1 MSFAAPDARDGEG
14 WPNLFIAGVPKA
26 GTRSLAYALGGHP
39 DVFVPYV
46 DCPRF
51 FLNLDIDTSRARF
64 FRITQTEE
72 EYLALFAPGHGS
84 RYRCDA
90 SVEYVFH
97 EDCML
102 RIRDVSPDA
111 RLIVILRDPVDRA
124 YSHYLNDVRE
134 GLETRTFLDA
144 VRDQIEAPE
153 AQPWPSR
160 YVAYGHYLEGL
171 THAREIFGSRLLIVS
186 FEEIATAGDIV
197 LTRVADFLD
206 LDREGLPTALGHHNR
221 AAMPRSEVARRLMG
235 SGSLRR
241 ASRVLL
247 PPAVRRA
254 ARRGLV
260 GGEPPTMD
268 ESARALLVDEYREER
283 SALAELL
290 GREPDWSFA

>member
-1 MSFAAPDARDGEG
+1 LSVDSPNGSGEEG

-26 GTRSLAYALGGHP
+26 GTRSLAYALGEHP

-51 FLNLDIDTSRARF
+51 FLNLDIDKSRARF
-64 FRITQTEE
+64 FRITQTKE
-72 EYLALFAPGHGS
+72 EYLSLFASGHDS

-97 EDCML
+97 EDSML

-111 RLIVILRDPVDRA
+111 RLVVILRDPVERA

-144 VRDQIEAPE
+144 VREQIKTPE

-160 YVAYGHYLEGL
+160 YVAYGHYVEGL
-171 THAREIFGSRLLIVS
+171 RHAREIFGSRLLIVT
-186 FEEIATAGDIV
+186 FEEVATAGDAV
-197 LTRVADFLD
+197 LSQVAEFLG
-206 LDREGLPTALGHHNR
+206 LDREGFPATLGHHNR
-221 AAMPRSEVARRLMG
+221 AAIPRNELARRLMG

-241 ASRVLL
+241 VSRVLV
-247 PPAVRRA
+247 PPGARHAVRRA
-254 ARRGLV
+254 LV
-260 GGEPPTMD
+260 GGEAPVMD
-268 ESARALLVDEYREER
+268 EWSRALLVDEYRDER

>member
-1 MSFAAPDARDGEG
+1 MSVDIRNGRDG

-26 GTRSLAYALGGHP
+26 GTRSLAYALGEHP

-51 FLNLDIDTSRARF
+51 FLNLDIDKSRARF

-72 EYLALFAPGHGS
+72 EYLSLFASGHGS

-111 RLIVILRDPVDRA
+111 RLIVILRDPVERA

-144 VRDQIEAPE
+144 VREQIDTPDV
-153 AQPWPSR
+153 QRWPSR
-160 YVAYGHYLEGL
+160 YVAYGHYVEGL
-171 THAREIFGSRLLIVS
+171 RYAREIFGSRLLIVS
-186 FEEIATAGDIV
+186 FEEIATAGDAV
-197 LTRVADFLD
+197 LTRVAEFLD

-221 AAMPRSEVARRLMG
+221 AAMPRSELARRLMA
-235 SGSLRR
+235 SGSLR
-241 ASRVLL
+241 SVGRVFL
-247 PPAVRRA
+247 PPAVRHA
-254 ARRGLV
+254 VRRGLV
-260 GGEPPTMD
+260 GGEPPKMD

-290 GREPDWSFA
+290 GREPDWSCA